1 MKRATWFVLF
11 LLVGVSCLDQPDCFR
26 QNLNLIGVS
35 FKKLHDN
42 KVDTVALLHVSAN
55 GYDGEFYKEVLASS
69 VSLPLNYLRDTTEFL
84 FKISEA
90 GYSGPVT
97 TERILRLSHK
107 SKVQFVSEECGQRFV
122 ITDMADVINNNIA
135 NDFDSVRITSKTPS
149 NPAPNNITIYRCP
162 HTNVVRLS
170 FRQLYMDTV
179 SRGRIDLREIETV
192 TTPHTTLYGKATVN
206 TVVLPLNTNATSS
219 TYNFNFTNGDN
230 RTVTFGYES
239 TSKEILK
246 SCGLQNVYSKLTTTN
261 NTFEFV
267 KVLNDSIYDP
277 PITNVETYRC
287 PTTNQI
293 RVSFRTLQG
302 SSEIS
307 KEILIKS
314 LTADYLGTPL
324 YSNLTAT
331 SVVLPLNPN
340 TSTTS
345 TTFTIDIDGI
355 GVKTLTV
362 NYAVTGRA
370 FHVRCG
376 EQPVYSA
383 MTTPAG
389 DATFQPTV
397 LINNVQFP
405 VVDNIEILL

>member
-11 LLVGVSCLDQPDCFR
+11 LLVAVSCLDQPDCFR

-35 FKKLHDN
+35 FKKLYDN
-42 KVDTVALLHVSAN
+42 KGDTVALLHLSAN
-55 GYDGEFYKEVLASS
+55 GYEGEFYKEVLASS
-69 VSLPLNYLRDTTEFL
+69 VSLPLNYLRDTTEFI
-84 FKISEA
+84 FKTSEA
-90 GYSGPVT
+90 GYSGPL
-97 TERILRLSHK
+97 TEEHVLLLSHK
-107 SKVQFVSEECGQRFV
+107 SRVQFVSEECGQRFV
-122 ITDMADVINNNIA
+122 VTDMKDA
-135 NDFDSVRITSKTPS
+135 NHDFDSVRITSKTPS

-162 HTNVVRLS
+162 RTNVMRLS

-179 SRGRIDLREIETV
+179 SRGRIDLREVETV
-192 TTPHTTLYGKATVN
+192 TTPQTTLYGKATVN

-230 RTVTFGYES
+230 RTITFGYES

-246 SCGLQNVYSKLTTTN
+246 SCGTQNVYSKLTTTN
-261 NTFEFV
+261 NTFEFIN
-267 KVLNDSIYDP
+267 VLNDSIYDP

-331 SVVLPLNPN
+331 SVVLPLNPS

-362 NYAVTGRA
+362 NYVVTGRA
-370 FHVRCG
+370 FHSRCG

-389 DATFQPTV
+389 DAAFQPTV